1 MMQTNDIK
9 QIFDRKFKGQK
20 NFMTP
25 NIVRYGK
32 KGQYLYE
39 LSKGSGIDGGTI
51 YGVTFLT
58 LEGER
63 PEERISEG
71 GLTKYQAENLI
82 QAVGK

>member
-1 MMQTNDIK
+1 VQVNDIVQVFK
-9 QIFDRKFKGQK
+9 TKFKGQP

-32 KGQYLYE
+32 KGEYLYE
-39 LSKGSGIDGGTI
+39 LSKGEGIGGGTI

-63 PEERISEG
+63 PEERVSKG
-71 GLTKYQAENLI
+71 GLTKQQAEDWI